1 MYFTNQSLQLFSL
14 GIQNEYITGY
24 LHFGILN
31 QVFLKKLPPAAKKMY
46 PMEDSFIA
54 RVIEL
59 LDTKE
64 FKQPMIC
71 WYTDWWAAAWR
82 RWLCLVAVPPR
93 SAAFF
98 PPLTK
103 NIKCIPSRQ
112 TKYLIYWYK
121 YFRKSVGE

>member
-1 MYFTNQSLQLFSL
+1 MMYFTNQSLQLFSL
-14 GIQNEYITGY
+14 GIQNKYITGY

-59 LDTKE
+59 LDTNE

-71 WYTDWWAAAWR
+71 W
-82 RWLCLVAVPPR
+82 
-93 SAAFF
+93 
-98 PPLTK
+98 
-103 NIKCIPSRQ
+103 
-112 TKYLIYWYK
+112 
-121 YFRKSVGE
+121 